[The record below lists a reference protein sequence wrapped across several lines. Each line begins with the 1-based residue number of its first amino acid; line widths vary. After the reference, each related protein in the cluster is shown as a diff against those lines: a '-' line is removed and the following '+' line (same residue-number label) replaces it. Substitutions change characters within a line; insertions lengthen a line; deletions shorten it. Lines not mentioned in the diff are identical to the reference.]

1 MASLDEYQQKLEQG
15 GFDECLCTLYPPHKL
30 NEQRARY
37 FALLDC
43 FEARFGRGEVRLF
56 SAPGRTELG
65 GNHTDHNHGLCLA
78 ASVDLDLIAAVR
90 PTKEPVI
97 RIQSEGFEG
106 MDVVDL
112 TDLTPREEE
121 RERSCALIRGIAAR
135 MTALGFS
142 VGGFDG
148 YITSQVPQGAGL
160 SSSAAFEILIVA
172 ILNGLYNRGN
182 TDPVTAAKISQ
193 FAENT
198 YFGKPCGLMDQMAC
212 SVGGCISLDFER
224 PQDPLVERVP
234 FQVSSFGHALCIVA
248 TGGSHADLTNE
259 YAAVPAEMKAVAA
272 FFGKEALRE
281 ASLKDVMAQAKEI
294 RRVCGDRAWLRAVHF
309 FTENERVKKEVQAL
323 RQGDFE
329 EYKQLVLASGRSS
342 FQWLQNAYSCAS
354 PREQGIVVAL
364 AATALLL
371 GNEGAYRVHG
381 GGFAG
386 TIQVFVPL
394 AQLDAY
400 QNGIEAVM
408 GKGACHPIWIRPV
421 GGVEVTQE
429 NADFH

>member
-1 MASLDEYQQKLEQG
+1 MASLEEYRQKLEQG
-15 GFDECLCTLYPPHKL
+15 GFDEYLRTLYPPQKL
-30 NEQRARY
+30 NEQRSRY
-37 FALLDC
+37 LSLLGG
-43 FEARFGRGEVRLF
+43 FEARFGDGEVRLF

-135 MTALGFS
+135 MAALGYQ

-148 YITSQVPQGAGL
+148 YITSQVPQGSGL

-172 ILNGLYNRGN
+172 ILSGLYNKGGV
-182 TDPVTAAKISQ
+182 DPVTAAKLSQ
-193 FAENT
+193 FAENA

-212 SVGGCISLDFER
+212 SVGGCIFLDFEN
-224 PQDPLVERVP
+224 PVDPRVERIP
-234 FQVSSFGHALCIVA
+234 IRFASFGHALCIVA
-248 TGGSHADLTNE
+248 TGGSHADLTEE
-259 YAAVPAEMKAVAA
+259 YAAVPAEMKAVAGL
-272 FFGKEALRE
+272 FGKEALRE
-281 ASLKDVMAQAKEI
+281 ASLSDVMAQAKEI

-309 FTENERVKKEVQAL
+309 FTENERVKEEVAAL

-329 EYKQLVLASGRSS
+329 EYKKLVLASGRSS

-354 PREQGIVVAL
+354 PKEQGIVVAL

-386 TIQVFVPL
+386 TIQALVPF
-394 AQLDAY
+394 ARLDAY
-400 QNGIEAVM
+400 QTDIEAVM
-408 GKGACHPIWIRPV
+408 GKGACHPLRIRPV
-421 GGVEVTQE
+421 GGVEVLCKTPE
-429 NADFH
+429 FH